1 MPYGSPVE
9 DKMQDKYFQGIHDR
23 FARDKS
29 FRHWMMEIC
38 RDEDV
43 GRLRDALVD
52 EDQTHYLTCQEYSL
66 YKLHSNKQ
74 GSITVL
80 VEHRSDL
87 KEALSTLQQSKQKSR
102 RSLTSAHVLSQKSTN
117 GTECFF
123 YMVELPRF
131 MVDSWSLW
139 KLRWRCTKYWQNGVI
154 CWMQYLEIL
163 LDTTFLNSIALL
175 QMDRLQLTAVY
186 CNRRRGGLNTTPQ
199 MTRCRGANVCSKWL
213 QERMD
218 DHDIQS
224 DFNFKTGPT
233 VTIQQLV
240 RYGCV
245 VTLHDYTTDT
255 KDDMTSMTVFHT
267 EHINTNT
274 WVRLVLFIFCQRIV
288 LHSTCTAWFKSGLCP
303 SFHSHSHSFTSS
315 PTWSS

>member
-1 MPYGSPVE
+1 MGCSC
-9 DKMQDKYFQGIHDR
+9 
-23 FARDKS
+23 A
-29 FRHWMMEIC
+29 
-38 RDEDV
+38 DEDH
-43 GRLRDALVD
+43 
-52 EDQTHYLTCQEYSL
+52 THHLTRQEYSH
-66 YKLHSNKQ
+66 YKSNWWLHTNKKGSN
-74 GSITVL
+74 TVP
-80 VEHRSDL
+80 VTHRPDL
-87 KEALSTLQQSKQKSR
+87 KQALFTLQQSKQKSR
-102 RSLTSAHVLSQKSTN
+102 RSLTSAHVLEINKWHRVFLLLHGRIDKVHGGLLILMKVT
-117 GTECFF
+117 
-123 YMVELPRF
+123 
-131 MVDSWSLW
+131 
-139 KLRWRCTKYWQNGVI
+139 
-154 CWMQYLEIL
+154 LEMLQVLTAWGGLLNPVFGKIL
-163 LDTTFLNSIALL
+163 LDKTFLNSITLL
-175 QMDRLQLTAVY
+175 QLDRLQLTAVY

-288 LHSTCTAWFKSGLCP
+288 LHSTCTAWLKSGLCP